1 MYSVAKMICPMK
13 QFFSYLGASLAAIAA
28 LASCNKE
35 IEAPVEDLKGGVPF
49 EICASAN
56 DTKTAINDLATSWVA
71 DDAINLFHAKSGSTT
86 YTSDGEF
93 TIAAED
99 LEAKKFKGTLPAAL
113 EAGSYDW
120 YAFYP
125 YSKYNKTPAG
135 SSQSNFGFT
144 TIGGTSQTQTG
155 NNSTA
160 HLCGKPCPLYGI
172 ATGVASNV
180 APSIKMTHLAS
191 IVEVNVT
198 NNSGED
204 LTVSSVS
211 FTGTEDIVGTYYINF
226 TETPVVYTSKD
237 NSSVSNT
244 VSLNVAG
251 GAAIA
256 DKASAKFYIA
266 VKPFTATNGQ
276 TLNVSVNG
284 YEKDINL
291 TKDVSFTAGNI
302 KKINFN
308 FDKVVVDYVTLP
320 WEIDGKGGNS
330 VFSTTPGLLASGLGS
345 DYTAHSPYLTKF
357 DNTGD
362 YIQIKTDSQ
371 IGAVT
376 IGVKMI
382 GGNKTS
388 SIDVQGSA
396 DGTTFTSVQ
405 KLTISG
411 NQNSIHTLTTTESF
425 DEQYR
430 YVKLLFTRG
439 SNVGVGPIGV
449 TKVDTTPKLVAND
462 ITNVPAVGIIN
473 GTATYSI
480 RNAED
485 DVIISEFSGCVSAA
499 SASAGT
505 VTYSVSPNYSSA
517 STTGTI
523 VLVSSSNSELTK
535 TISVSQLKSTLEVSD
550 YEVIIPATAT
560 ESSFTVTTP
569 EFGYNTT
576 ITVAE
581 GMNLTISSGD
591 SGANSTNA
599 QTITVTSTTSAPTEG
614 SAIFLGTI
622 KVYRNNN
629 TEDIQAKTVTIK
641 KDVVSNKYY
650 QKVSSITS
658 GNTYLIVGGGTT
670 SPAKIM
676 KHPTTTAATVGYVDA
691 TVTDNQ
697 IAASTEVDACAVT
710 ITQNGEYYTITFDSN
725 YIAAEEKTSLQIIKT
740 APSSSSTNNANWII
754 SATTSYGSFQ
764 IKNSKQSSRAILWRS
779 GSTNK
784 FGDYKASN
792 ANGTEY
798 YNIDLYE
805 LGN

>member
-1 MYSVAKMICPMK
+1 MK
-13 QFFSYLGASLAAIAA
+13 KYLSYLGASLVAIVA
-28 LASCNKE
+28 LSSCNKE
-35 IEAPVEDLKGGVPF
+35 LTDPNEGIKGGIPF
-49 EICASAN
+49 EICASTVETRTTIDEAF
-56 DTKTAINDLATSWVA
+56 KTTWVVDGTADQINVYHKEASATEYTYDNAFTAQTVDGKFTGTLTSELEAEKEYQWLAKYPY
-71 DDAINLFHAKSGSTT
+71 DDFLTTPTMGYSYIGSR
-86 YTSDGEF
+86 SDG
-93 TIAAED
+93 T
-99 LEAKKFKGTLPAAL
+99 
-113 EAGSYDW
+113 
-120 YAFYP
+120 
-125 YSKYNKTPAG
+125 
-135 SSQSNFGFT
+135 Q
-144 TIGGTSQTQTG
+144 SQTG
-155 NNSTA
+155 LNSTA
-160 HLCGKPCPLYGI
+160 HLSGYYMPLVGKGASVGT
-172 ATGVASNV
+172 ATPTITMKHASSVLEINVSNSTKEALDVTSITFTAPESIIGQFVIDYTGETTTYTEQKYASAVASLSV
-180 APSIKMTHLAS
+180 TDGTIAPGAS
-191 IVEVNVT
+191 
-198 NNSGED
+198 G
-204 LTVSSVS
+204 
-211 FTGTEDIVGTYYINF
+211 
-226 TETPVVYTSKD
+226 
-237 NSSVSNT
+237 
-244 VSLNVAG
+244 
-251 GAAIA
+251 
-256 DKASAKFYIA
+256 KFYIA
-266 VKPFTATNGQ
+266 IKPFT
-276 TLNVSVNG
+276 VSSGALKVAVNG
-284 YEKDINL
+284 YEKEITINNE
-291 TKDVSFTAGNI
+291 TVFAAGKI
-302 KKINFN
+302 KKIKFN
-308 FDKVVVDYVTLP
+308 YNAANYVTLP
-320 WEIDGKGGNS
+320 WSIDGTGGGS
-330 VFSTTPGLLASGLGS
+330 VFSSTPGLFASGLGS
-345 DYTAHSPYLTKF
+345 DYKSANSPYLTKF
-357 DNTGD
+357 DDTGD

-396 DGTTFTSVQ
+396 DGTTFTSVE

-411 NQNSIHTLTTTESF
+411 DQNSIHTLTTTESF

-430 YVKLLFTRG
+430 YVKLLFTKG

-462 ITNVPAVGIIN
+462 ITNVPSVGIID

-523 VLVSSSNSELTK
+523 VLVSNSNSELTK

-614 SAIFLGTI
+614 SAIILGTV
-622 KVYRNNN
+622 KVYRNGN
-629 TEDIQAKTVTIK
+629 TDDIQAKTVTIK
-641 KDVVSNKYY
+641 KDVVSNRYY
-650 QKVSSITS
+650 QKVSTITS
-658 GNTYLIVGGGTT
+658 GKSYLIVGGGTT

-710 ITQNGEYYTITFDSN
+710 ITQNGEYYTISFDSN
-725 YIAAEEKTSLQIIKT
+725 YIAATDKTSLQTITT

-784 FGDYKASN
+784 FGDYSTSN
-792 ANGTEY
+792 THGSEY

-805 LGN
+805 LAN

>member
-1 MYSVAKMICPMK
+1 MK
-13 QFFSYLGASLAAIAA
+13 KYLSYLGASLVAIAA
-28 LASCNKE
+28 FSSCNKE
-35 IEAPVEDLKGGVPF
+35 LTDPNEGIKGGIPF
-49 EICASAN
+49 EITAASV
-56 DTKTAINDLATSWVA
+56 DTRTSIDGVTTSWVA
-71 DDAINLFHAKSGSTT
+71 GDAINLFHAAAGKTT
-86 YTSDGEF
+86 YTSDGQF
-93 TIAAED
+93 TITSENLAAN
-99 LEAKKFKGTLPAAL
+99 KFTGTLAAAL
-113 EAGSYDW
+113 EVGNYDW

-125 YSKYNKTPAG
+125 YDSHVSTPAST
-135 SSQSNFGFT
+135 SSGYVT
-144 TIGGTSQTQTG
+144 VGGTSQTQTG
-155 NNSTA
+155 NSSTA
-160 HLCGKPCPLYGI
+160 HLCGKPCPLYGV
-172 ATGVASNV
+172 AKAVASDV
-180 APSIKMTHLAS
+180 APSIVMNHLAS

-204 LTVSSVS
+204 LTVTSVS
-211 FTGTEDIVGTYYINF
+211 FTGTEDIVGTYYIDF
-226 TETPVVYTSKD
+226 TKTPIVYTPSGDKYV
-237 NSSVSNT
+237 SST
-244 VSLNVAG
+244 ASLSVTDG
-251 GAAIA
+251 EAIA
-256 DKASAKFYIA
+256 AKSSATFYIA
-266 VKPFTATNGQ
+266 IKPFTATNGQ
-276 TLNVSVNG
+276 TLKVSVNG
-284 YEKDINL
+284 YEKDIPL
-291 TKDVSFTAGNI
+291 TKDVSFTAGKI
-302 KKINFN
+302 KTINFN

-320 WEIDGKGGNS
+320 WSIDGTGGSS
-330 VFSTTPGLLASGLGS
+330 VYSSTPGLSAFGLGS
-345 DYTAHSPYLTKF
+345 DYASANSPYFTKF
-357 DNTGD
+357 DTTND
-362 YIQIKTDSQ
+362 YILIKTDSQ
-371 IGAVT
+371 IGSVT

-382 GGNKTS
+382 GGATS
-388 SIDVQGSA
+388 SSFDIQGSE
-396 DGTTFTSVQ
+396 DGNTFTTVQ

-411 NQNSIHTLTTTESF
+411 TQNSIHDLTTTESF
-425 DEQYR
+425 DEKYR
-430 YVKLLFTRG
+430 FVKLLFNKG
-439 SNVGVGPIGV
+439 SNIGVGPVSI
-449 TKVDTTPKLVAND
+449 TKPDNTPALVMND
-462 ITNVPAVGIIN
+462 ITNVPATGVSDAIASYTIK
-473 GTATYSI
+473 
-480 RNAED
+480 NAED

-550 YEVIIPATAT
+550 YEVIIPATST

-614 SAIFLGTI
+614 SAIVLGTI
-622 KVYRNNN
+622 KVYRNDN

-676 KHPTTTAATVGYVDA
+676 KHPATTAATVGYVDA

-725 YIAAEEKTSLQIIKT
+725 YIAAVTDKTSLQTITT

-784 FGDYKASN
+784 FGDYSTTN
-792 ANGTEY
+792 TLGSEY

-805 LGN
+805 LAN

>member
-1 MYSVAKMICPMK
+1 MK
-13 QFFSYLGASLAAIAA
+13 KYLSCLGASLVAIAA
-28 LASCNKE
+28 LSSCNKE
-35 IEAPVEDLKGGVPF
+35 LTDPNEGIKGGIPF
-49 EICASAN
+49 EICASVAETRTTI
-56 DTKTAINDLATSWVA
+56 DEAFKTTWVVEGTA
-71 DDAINLFHAKSGSTT
+71 DQINLYHKEASAAEYVYDNAFSAQTVDGKFSGELTSALETGKEYQWLAKYPYDSYLTTPAKGYSYIGSRSDGTQSQEGLNNSAHLSGYYMPLVGKGTSLGTASPTIIMEHASSVLEINVANNTEETLDVKSITFTAPESIIGQFVIDYTGETTT
-86 YTSDGEF
+86 YAEQKYASAVATLSVTNG
-93 TIAAED
+93 TIAP
-99 LEAKKFKGTLPAAL
+99 G
-113 EAGSYDW
+113 
-120 YAFYP
+120 
-125 YSKYNKTPAG
+125 
-135 SSQSNFGFT
+135 
-144 TIGGTSQTQTG
+144 
-155 NNSTA
+155 
-160 HLCGKPCPLYGI
+160 
-172 ATGVASNV
+172 AS
-180 APSIKMTHLAS
+180 
-191 IVEVNVT
+191 
-198 NNSGED
+198 G
-204 LTVSSVS
+204 
-211 FTGTEDIVGTYYINF
+211 
-226 TETPVVYTSKD
+226 
-237 NSSVSNT
+237 
-244 VSLNVAG
+244 
-251 GAAIA
+251 
-256 DKASAKFYIA
+256 KFYIA
-266 VKPFTATNGQ
+266 IKPFT
-276 TLNVSVNG
+276 VSSGVLKVAVNG
-284 YEKDINL
+284 YEKGITISNE
-291 TKDVSFTAGNI
+291 TVFAAGKI

-308 FDKVVVDYVTLP
+308 YNAADYVTLP
-320 WEIDGKGGNS
+320 WSIDGTDGSS
-330 VFSTTPGLLASGLGS
+330 VFSSTPGLFAFGLGS
-345 DYTAHSPYLTKF
+345 DYKSANSPYLTKF
-357 DNTGD
+357 DDTGD

-784 FGDYKASN
+784 FGDYSASN
-792 ANGTEY
+792 ANGSEY

-805 LGN
+805 LAN